1 MGRRAVR
8 IGALTGHPYAAVN
21 LQCEEE
27 LATFKKIPEASE
39 MYQMVHAME
48 IRSCDDLNLKKK
60 KKKTAQLY
68 ADYIQEVAV
77 SKTGSQSKLP
87 AGSCAADRCFSYDY
101 YI

>member
-1 MGRRAVR
+1 MERRAVR

-27 LATFKKIPEASE
+27 LASLKKIPEASE

-60 KKKTAQLY
+60 KKTAQLY
-68 ADYIQEVAV
+68 AYYIQEVAV
-77 SKTGSQSKLP
+77 SKTGHKVNCLLVPVPQTVVSHMT
-87 AGSCAADRCFSYDY
+87 
-101 YI
+101 IT

>member
-77 SKTGSQSKLP
+77 SKTGHKVNCLLVPVPQTVVSHMT
-87 AGSCAADRCFSYDY
+87 
-101 YI
+101 IT